1 MLARFS
7 AFRLAAVFT
16 ILLALLARPALAGP
30 TLVLDADTGAV
41 LHADKAGTP
50 WYPAS
55 LTKLLTAYITF
66 ERLRDDP
73 DFTLETKIRV
83 SARAAKEPP
92 SKVGMPAGQRVSVK
106 KALEALIVYS
116 ANDMAV
122 VLAEGVSGTFAKF
135 IKRMN
140 DTSARLG
147 MSASK
152 FYNANGLPHDGQVT
166 TARDLGV
173 LSLALIDDFPEH
185 AELFKLKTIRWG
197 KRRIN
202 ARNSLLRTFDGTD
215 GMKTGYIC
223 ASGYNLVVSAT
234 RDERRLIAVILG
246 APSASFRSD
255 VARHLLETAFS
266 RGASPAIDFG
276 TVSDLSNDASEFV
289 RPANLRPQICA
300 KNRKRPKVTKS
311 ANLDGW
317 GVLFGHYKTLKRA
330 QNGLSRNL
338 AALRGVATRGK
349 AAAVRGRKKGRNAA
363 VLAGLSFEDMLAV
376 CDHLAK
382 GGSRCATLN
391 PKEVTNPKAGWR

>member
-1 MLARFS
+1 MVLLVRIATI
-7 AFRLAAVFT
+7 ALAVF
-16 ILLALLARPALAGP
+16 IGASFHGAKANP
-30 TLVLDADTGAV
+30 TLVIDANSGAV

-73 DFTLETKIRV
+73 DFTLDTKIRV

-92 SKVGMPAGQRVSVK
+92 SKVGMPAGQRVTVK

-122 VLAEGVSGTFAKF
+122 VLAEGVGGKFATF

-140 DTSARLG
+140 DTAARLG
-147 MSASK
+147 MSASH
-152 FYNANGLPHDGQVT
+152 FFNPNGLPHDGQTT

-173 LSLALIDDFPEH
+173 LALALIKDFPEH
-185 AELFKLKTIRWG
+185 AELFSMKSIRWG

-202 ARNSLLRTFDGTD
+202 ARNSMLRTFEGAD

-223 ASGYNLVVSAT
+223 ASGYNLVASAT
-234 RDERRLIAVILG
+234 QDGKRLIAVILG
-246 APSASFRSD
+246 APSSSFRTD
-255 VARHLLETAFS
+255 IARHLLNTAFG
-266 RGASPAIDFG
+266 RNGAPAVDFG
-276 TVSDLSNDASEFV
+276 KVSDLSNDASDFV
-289 RPANLRPQICA
+289 RPVNLRPQICA
-300 KNRKRPKVTKS
+300 KDRKRPKITKS

-317 GVLFGHYKTLKRA
+317 GVLFGHYSTLKKA
-330 QNGLSRNL
+330 QNGLGRNL

-382 GGSRCATLN
+382 GGARCATLDPN
-391 PKEVTNPKAGWR
+391 EVRNPKAQWR